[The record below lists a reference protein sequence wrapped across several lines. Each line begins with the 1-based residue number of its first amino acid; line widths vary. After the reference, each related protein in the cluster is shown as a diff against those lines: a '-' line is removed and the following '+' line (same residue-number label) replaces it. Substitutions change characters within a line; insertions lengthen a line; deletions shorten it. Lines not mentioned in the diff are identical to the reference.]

1 MSQAPDAVV
10 FQDVVT
16 GIRRR
21 WRSAVAW
28 GLIAAVAG
36 AALGLL
42 RPKRYQARASFVP
55 EQTKPRNLPTGLG
68 ALAAQFGLDVGG
80 SVDRSPQFYRD
91 LVLTNG
97 LLTQMLDSSVVV
109 LSGEAHTIREIY
121 GPTRDTSRAGV
132 DKTLQR
138 LRRRLGAD
146 ADPRTSVVT
155 ISVLAPTPAAAEGVA
170 ALLIREVQAFNVGT
184 RQLQARQTRVF
195 LETRATDAVQSLHDA
210 EEQLRHFY
218 EQNRRLADSPQLLFE
233 ETRLKRQVDLRQELY
248 TTLSKQLETTRIDEV
263 NDTPSITV
271 IDPPFASS
279 RPDGPGVPTLIVVAF
294 LLALG
299 ARVGLLLL
307 FDR

>member
-1 MSQAPDAVV
+1 VSPAAIT

-16 GIRRR
+16 GARRY
-21 WRSAVAW
+21 WRSAILW
-28 GLIAAVAG
+28 GLIAAAAG
-36 AALGLL
+36 TAVGLL
-42 RPKRYQARASFVP
+42 RPRQYQARASFVP

-91 LVLTNG
+91 LVLTTG

-109 LSGEAHTIREIY
+109 RPGEAHTLREIY
-121 GPTRDTSRAGV
+121 RMNRDTSRAGV
-132 DKTLQR
+132 DRTLQR

-155 ISVLAPTPAAAEGVA
+155 ITVLAPTPVAAEGIA

-195 LETRATDAVQSLHDA
+195 LETRVADAVQALHDA
-210 EEQLRHFY
+210 EDQLRHFY

-263 NDTPSITV
+263 NDTPTITV

-279 RPDGPGVPTLIVVAF
+279 RPDGPGVLTLVVLAF
-294 LLALG
+294 FLALC
-299 ARVGLLLL
+299 ARAGVLVLLG
-307 FDR
+307 R

>member
-1 MSQAPDAVV
+1 VSPSPDAIT
-10 FQDVVT
+10 FQDIVT
-16 GIRRR
+16 GFRRR
-21 WRSAVAW
+21 WRSAVMW
-28 GLIAAVAG
+28 GLLGAVAG
-36 AALGLL
+36 AGLGLL
-42 RPKRYQARASFVP
+42 RPRRYQARASFVP
-55 EQTKPRNLPTGLG
+55 EQTRPRNLPTGLG

-97 LLTQMLDSSVVV
+97 LLTQMLDSGV
-109 LSGEAHTIREIY
+109 LVRPGEVQSIREMY
-121 GPTRDTSRAGV
+121 RSNRDTSRAGV
-132 DKTLQR
+132 DRTLQR
-138 LRRRLGAD
+138 LRRRLAAD

-155 ISVLAPTPAAAEGVA
+155 ITVLAPTPVAAEGVA
-170 ALLIREVQAFNVGT
+170 ALLIREVQAFNVTT

-195 LETRATDAVQSLHDA
+195 LETRVADAVQALHDA

-263 NDTPSITV
+263 NDTPTITV

-279 RPDGPGVPTLIVVAF
+279 RPDGPGIPTLIVVAF
-294 LLALG
+294 ALALG